1 VRAIRLI
8 GPGGIDELKLDDVS
22 IPRIEAGEVLVQ
34 VHAAAITRDELEWP
48 VDRLPAIPSYELSG
62 VVADVAPDVADVA
75 VGDAVYSLTP
85 FARDG
90 AAAEYVSVPAVYL
103 AAKPSTL
110 SHVESAALPMP
121 GLTAW
126 QGLFEHGG
134 LEAGQRVV
142 IHGAKGGVGHVAAQL
157 AQERGAQV
165 VEADDAIEAVDLV
178 FDTVG
183 GDLLRRSP
191 EMVRSGG
198 RLVSVAEEP
207 PEPARPDI
215 TAGYF
220 VVDPDREQLAELARL
235 ADAGKLRVA
244 VDSVFP
250 LDDARAAFE
259 RVQARGKR
267 GKVVLEVVG

>member
-1 VRAIRLI
+1 MRAIRLI
-8 GPGGIDELKLDDVS
+8 APGGFDDLALDDVP
-22 IPRIEAGEVLVQ
+22 IPRIEAGEALVQ

-62 VVADVAPDVADVA
+62 VVAEVAPDVADVA

-126 QGLFEHGG
+126 QGLFERGG

-165 VEADDAIEAVDLV
+165 VEADGAIEAVDLV

-207 PEPARPDI
+207 PEPPRPDI

-220 VVDPDREQLAELARL
+220 VVDPNREQLAELAGL
-235 ADAGKLRVA
+235 ADVGKLRVA

-250 LDDARAAFE
+250 LGEARAAFE

>member
-1 VRAIRLI
+1 MRAIRLI
-8 GPGGIDELKLDDVS
+8 GPGGIDELTLDDVP
-22 IPRIEAGEVLVQ
+22 IPRIEAGEALVQ

-62 VVADVAPDVADVA
+62 VVAEVAPDVADVA
-75 VGDAVYSLTP
+75 VGDAVYSLIP

-90 AAAEYVSVPAVYL
+90 AAAEYVAVPAVYL

-165 VEADDAIEAVDLV
+165 VEDAIDAVDLV

-191 EMVRSGG
+191 KMVRSGG

-207 PEPARPDI
+207 PTPGADI

-250 LDDARAAFE
+250 LDEARAAFE